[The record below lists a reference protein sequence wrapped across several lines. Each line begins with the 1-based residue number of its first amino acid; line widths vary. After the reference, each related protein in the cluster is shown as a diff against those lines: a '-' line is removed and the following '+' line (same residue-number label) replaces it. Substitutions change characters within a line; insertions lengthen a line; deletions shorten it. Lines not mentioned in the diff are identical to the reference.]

1 MLQNRAT
8 LKQIRIHLLKEL
20 RQIYAENESD
30 SICRLVMEHA
40 GYPLS
45 MSLRDPDHIPGAYVI
60 AQIKAFIA
68 EIRSGLPIQ
77 YILGQTY
84 FCDLKIKV
92 NKKVLIP
99 RPETEEM
106 VEHIKATC
114 QNPLHR
120 IIDLGTGSGCIALA
134 LKQYFPDADVWGV
147 DISREALLVAGE
159 NGRSNKLGVIWGYLD
174 LLNMHPG
181 DQWEKFNLVV
191 SNPPYVLNRE
201 RIFMAPHVLDHEP
214 ESALFVDDDDD
225 PLVFYKAI
233 ATFCSLHLVEKG
245 EIWVEINEAL
255 GKESSSLFKKE
266 GFSQVRILRDIH
278 KKERYLHARR

>member
-8 LKQIRIHLLKEL
+8 LKHIRIHLLKEL

-30 SICRLVMEHA
+30 AISRLVMEHA

-45 MSLRDPDHIPGAYVI
+45 TSLRDPDHIPGAAVV
-60 AQIKAFIA
+60 AQIKAIIA
-68 EIRSGLPIQ
+68 EIRSGLPVQ

-84 FCDLKIKV
+84 FCDLTIKV
-92 NKKVLIP
+92 NKHVLIP

-106 VEHIKATC
+106 VEHIKAMS
-114 QNPLHR
+114 QDPFQR

-134 LKQYFPDADVWGV
+134 LKHYFPDAEVWGV
-147 DISREALLVAGE
+147 DISREALLVAAE
-159 NGRSNKLGVIWGYLD
+159 NGRNNKLGVIWGYLD

-181 DQWEKFNLVV
+181 DQWEGFNLVV

-214 ESALFVDDDDD
+214 ESALFVKDDDD
-225 PLVFYKAI
+225 PLSFYRAI
-233 ATFCSLHLVEKG
+233 ATFCRLHLAEKG
-245 EIWVEINEAL
+245 ELWVEINETL
-255 GKESSSLFKKE
+255 GKESASLFKKE
-266 GFSQVRILRDIH
+266 VFSEVRILRDIH
-278 KKERYLHARR
+278 EKERYIYARR